1 MAKTNRDR
9 IDEGLLLLTKGLF
22 PFVER
27 EMRSVYGKGWEHE
40 ASKTFTD
47 AADAGKKLNWK
58 DPQVILIIMSKKW
71 NDVFKR
77 TLGFAERNLV
87 SELRD
92 VRNSWA
98 HQESFSTDDT
108 YRALDSMARLL
119 NAVSAAE
126 ADQIEKMKMELLRL
140 RFEEQRRSED
150 RKSAPVEGRPAEN
163 LKPWREIVTP
173 HPDVAS
179 GKYQQAEFAADL
191 WQVYLGEGSDEYRD
205 PTMFFHRTFLT
216 EGLKQLLKNSI
227 LRLGGNGG
235 DPVVELQTNFGGG
248 KTHSQLA
255 LFHLF
260 SGAPASEL
268 PGVEDLLK
276 DAEAT
281 VPTGVRRAVF
291 VGTKISPG
299 QVHKKPDGTKIRT
312 LWGEVAWQLGGKEG
326 YELVKE
332 ADETSTNPGD
342 ALRELFNKYSPCLI
356 LIDEWVAYAR
366 QLHEDSTLPA
376 GTFETQFTFAQALTE
391 AVKAAKDTMLVVS
404 IPASESPSPHD
415 DDGKVSDIEVGGE
428 RGRAALSRLKNAIGR
443 VEASWRPASSEE
455 GFEIVRRRLFEPIT
469 DSSLF
474 VSRDQ
479 VARAFSEMY
488 GSQQQEFPNPCRE
501 ANYER
506 RMKAAYP
513 IHPELFDRLFEDWS
527 TLEKFQRTRGVL
539 RLMAAV
545 INSLWERQD
554 NSLLIMPA
562 SVPMEDQRVGFE
574 LKRYLEEGWD
584 AVIEKDVDGQN
595 SLPME
600 LDRENPNL
608 GRYSACRK
616 VARAIYMGSAP
627 VQRAANLGID
637 DRQVKLGCVQPG
649 ESAATFGDALRR
661 LTDRATYLYVDSHGH
676 RYWYSTQP
684 TVNRLAEDRASQLHE
699 ADVTEEISRR
709 LRRHAGSRGD
719 FAKVHA
725 CAPSGDIPDEKE
737 ARLVILGPEYPHT
750 TKEKKSPARE
760 AAAAILESRG
770 NSPRTYR
777 NTLVFLAPDKT
788 RLQDLDEATYQY
800 LAWQSIYKDREEL
813 NLNAFQTRQAE
824 TKYQNADM
832 TVEARIPETFQ
843 WLLVPEQ
850 ADPTGSIEWSE
861 TRQQGQDPLAVR
873 ASKKLK
879 NEELLL
885 VQLGGIRLRHE
896 LDRIPLWRGD
906 HVGIKQLLE
915 DFATYLYLPRL
926 RSEDVLID
934 AIRDGVGSLMWE
946 TDTFAYAEAR
956 DDKKKRYKGLVAG
969 QSARIL
975 VENETLVVKPDVAA
989 LQLRA
994 EKAVIEPPPGPMP
1007 PGGTLGSVVV
1017 GPPGQEVIIEEIAR
1031 RFHGAVRLDPLRM
1044 SRDVGSI
1051 ADEVIQ
1057 HLTSLL
1063 GSNVEVTLEI
1073 QADIPDGVPEKTIR
1087 DVTENCRTL
1096 KFESYGFEK
1105 E

>member
-9 IDEGLLLLTKGLF
+9 VAEGLTLLAKGMY

-27 EMRSVYGKGWEHE
+27 EMKGFYAKGWEAE
-40 ASKTFTD
+40 VLDVMDPKG
-47 AADAGKKLNWK
+47 AGAKKINWE
-58 DPQVILIIMSKKW
+58 DPQTILNVLWFRW
-71 NDVFKR
+71 NEVFR
-77 TLGFAERNLV
+77 STLGQAERSLV
-87 SELRD
+87 SELRT
-92 VRNSWA
+92 VRNRWA
-98 HQESFSTDDT
+98 HMENFTTDDT
-108 YRALDSMARLL
+108 YRALDTAGRLL
-119 NAVSAAE
+119 TAVSAKE
-126 ADQIEKMKMELLRL
+126 ADEIEKKKNELLRL
-140 RFEEQRRSED
+140 RFEEQRRSEA
-150 RKSAPVEGRPAEN
+150 RKAAPVMGQPSGN
-163 LKPWREIVTP
+163 LKPWREVVTP

-179 GKYQQAEFAADL
+179 GRYQQAEFAADL
-191 WQVYLGEGSDEYRD
+191 WQVFLGEGSDEYRD
-205 PTMFFHRTFLT
+205 PTQFFHRTFLT
-216 EGLKQLLKNSI
+216 GGLQQLLTNAI
-227 LRLGGNGG
+227 QRLGGAGG

-260 SGAPASEL
+260 SGTPASKL
-268 PGVEDLLK
+268 PGIENLLK
-276 DAEAT
+276 EAGAT
-281 VPTGVRRAVF
+281 VPSGVRRAVF

-299 QVHKKPDGTKIRT
+299 QVHMKPDGTKVHT
-312 LWGEVAWQLGGKEG
+312 LWGEIAWQLGGKDG
-326 YELVKE
+326 YKLVKE

-342 ALRELFNKYSPCLI
+342 SLRELFNRYAPCLI

-366 QLHEDSTLPA
+366 QLHQENGLPA
-376 GTFETQFTFAQALTE
+376 GNFETQFTFAQALTE
-391 AVKAAKDTMLVVS
+391 AARAAKDTMVVVS

-415 DDGKVSDIEVGGE
+415 GREKVTDIEVGGE
-428 RGRAALSRLKNAIGR
+428 RGRAALSKLKNAIGR
-443 VEASWRPASSEE
+443 VEASWRPASAEE

-469 DSSLF
+469 DSSLH
-474 VSRDQ
+474 VELDQ
-479 VARAFSEMY
+479 VTQAFSDMY
-488 GSQQQEFPNPCRE
+488 GSQQQEFPSSCRE
-501 ANYER
+501 ANYLR

-562 SVPMEDQRVGFE
+562 SVALEDQRVGFE

-608 GRYSACRK
+608 GRYSACRR

-627 VQRAANLGID
+627 VQRAANRGVD
-637 DRQVKLGCVQPG
+637 ERQVKLGCVQPG
-649 ESAATFGDALRR
+649 ETVATFGDALRR
-661 LTDRATYLYVDSHGH
+661 LSDRATYLYVDGH

-684 TVNRLAEDRASQLHE
+684 TVNRLAEDRAIQLHE
-699 ADVTEEISRR
+699 GDVAEEISRR
-709 LRRHAGSRGD
+709 LRKQANTRGD

-725 CAPSGDIPDEKE
+725 CAPSGDIPNETE
-737 ARLVILGPEYPHT
+737 ARLVILGPEHPHT
-750 TKEKKSPARE
+750 GKEKGSPALIE
-760 AAAAILESRG
+760 AAVILESRG

-777 NTLVFLAPDKT
+777 NTLVFLAPDAT
-788 RLQDLDEATYQY
+788 RLQDLEAAARQY
-800 LAWQSIYKDREEL
+800 LAWQSIHNDRKEL
-813 NLNAFQTRQAE
+813 NLDAFQSSQAD
-824 TKYQNADM
+824 TKYQSADS
-832 TVEARIPETFQ
+832 TVEARIPETYL

-850 ADPTGSIEWSE
+850 ADPTGSIEWTE

-879 NEELLL
+879 NEELLMI
-885 VQLGGIRLRHE
+885 QLGGIRLRHE

-906 HVGIKQLLE
+906 HVGIKQLLD

-926 RSEDVLID
+926 RSMEVLID
-934 AIRDGVGSLMWE
+934 AIGDGVGSLTWE
-946 TDTFAYAEAR
+946 TDTFAYAEAW
-956 DDKKKRYKGLVAG
+956 DEKDKRYKGLVAG
-969 QSARIL
+969 QRTRVLA
-975 VENETLVVKPDVAA
+975 ENDTVVVKPDVAA
-989 LQLRA
+989 TQLRA
-994 EKAVIEPPPGPMP
+994 EEAVIEPPPGPRP
-1007 PGGTLGSVVV
+1007 PGEGEGPIIV
-1017 GPPGQEVIIEEIAR
+1017 GPPGEEVIVEEIAR

-1051 ADEVIQ
+1051 ADEVVQ
-1057 HLTSLL
+1057 HLTSLI
-1063 GSNVEVTLEI
+1063 GSDVEITIEI
-1073 QADIPDGVPEKTIR
+1073 QAEIPEGVPEQTIR